1 MAMNHIAI
9 VRSSARMA
17 QQKASESTS
26 KEPSIVSEQ
35 SIDASINELS
45 QMSVI
50 SLSSDQ
56 GGDYLRDANR
66 RRRSH
71 TSASFG
77 ESSSRATKSTNAVTK
92 PVMAPLEPM
101 ENISDIEVC
110 VDDELRQLNVLN
122 NLEQRLKAIASNVN
136 EVVNHLRECSNQVT
150 EASVGCLEA
159 LVKAIDLTCDK
170 ADGEMK
176 AFYHTITKCDE
187 LTTKLSAA
195 SSFCGEVK
203 TLRKSI
209 ETLDNLYKSRPHSK
223 IQ

>member
-1 MAMNHIAI
+1 
-9 VRSSARMA
+9 MA

-35 SIDASINELS
+35 SVDVSVNELS

-50 SLSSDQ
+50 SLNSNQ
-56 GGDYLRDANR
+56 GGDSFHDVDQR
-66 RRRSH
+66 RQSH
-71 TSASFG
+71 ASASLG
-77 ESSSRATKSTNAVTK
+77 ESSSRVTRSNHAITK
-92 PVMAPLEPM
+92 PVMVPLEPL
-101 ENISDIEVC
+101 ENISDIEAC
-110 VDDELRQLNVLN
+110 VDDDLKQLNVLN
-122 NLEQRLKAIASNVN
+122 NLEQRWKSIALNVN
-136 EVVNHLRECSNQVT
+136 EVLNHLRECSDQVT
-150 EASVGCLEA
+150 GASMGCIEA
-159 LVKAIDLTCDK
+159 LVNAIDLTCDK

-176 AFYHTITKCDE
+176 AFYHLITKCDQ

-223 IQ
+223 I